1 MMALFYVYYS
11 MSVILLGANINLD
24 YLAQQLILAH
34 VEGRTASGD
43 GGKIC
48 HPKWHNRTPTRT
60 HPSLWQL
67 VPISMTPP
75 VGFS

>member
-34 VEGRTASGD
+34 AGD
-43 GGKIC
+43 GRKIC
-48 HPKWHNRTPTRT
+48 YPKWHITAAKY
-60 HPSLWQL
+60 
-67 VPISMTPP
+67 P
-75 VGFS
+75 VQTTFSVETWKPFKKL